1 MNTNDHIHNI
11 SIKGKALSHADRVS
25 ISHFVAQTI
34 IFLLTIIAVL
44 GLATKQISTT
54 TFLTAAG
61 FVLTM
66 VLITYF
72 LSKNSKGSIEATLLT
87 CILLT
92 AATVYSLGS
101 ILVPTTAVFLVLI
114 ILSAILLG
122 NRGIILST
130 TLSILLVFALT
141 YAEINHLIIPTVK
154 HAGYFQFTVYTLFF
168 VFTAFIALFIVRQFQ
183 QFNAD
188 LIMLTQVVEQS
199 PISIV
204 ITDLA
209 GTIEYVNAGFSNVTG
224 YSFTEALGKNP
235 NILSSKTKTKEEY
248 EQLWQTIRSGKN
260 WHGEFT
266 NIKKDGT
273 LYYESSVIG
282 PIMDDQN
289 NITKYV
295 AMKEDITLRKQAE
308 AELRETNR
316 TLALQL
322 QEIELLQKELKA
334 QALHD
339 PLTGLYNRRYLNEM
353 LDKEFNRVLRADGHL
368 SLVVMDIDLF
378 KNVNDTFGHKTGDY
392 VLIAIAKYL
401 ESSVRVSDFCCRYG
415 GEEFV
420 LVMPTASIEIAAERA
435 ENLRK
440 TLEDLQFNDG
450 EKQIRLTASFGIAT
464 YPHHAQNIDD
474 LLSRADQALYLS
486 KQSGRNKVTTWQ

>member
-1 MNTNDHIHNI
+1 
-11 SIKGKALSHADRVS
+11 
-25 ISHFVAQTI
+25 
-34 IFLLTIIAVL
+34 
-44 GLATKQISTT
+44 
-54 TFLTAAG
+54 
-61 FVLTM
+61 
-66 VLITYF
+66 
-72 LSKNSKGSIEATLLT
+72 
-87 CILLT
+87 
-92 AATVYSLGS
+92 
-101 ILVPTTAVFLVLI
+101 
-114 ILSAILLG
+114 
-122 NRGIILST
+122 
-130 TLSILLVFALT
+130 
-141 YAEINHLIIPTVK
+141 
-154 HAGYFQFTVYTLFF
+154 
-168 VFTAFIALFIVRQFQ
+168 
-183 QFNAD
+183 
-188 LIMLTQVVEQS
+188 
-199 PISIV
+199 
-204 ITDLA
+204 
-209 GTIEYVNAGFSNVTG
+209 
-224 YSFTEALGKNP
+224 
-235 NILSSKTKTKEEY
+235 
-248 EQLWQTIRSGKN
+248 
-260 WHGEFT
+260 
-266 NIKKDGT
+266 
-273 LYYESSVIG
+273 
-282 PIMDDQN
+282 MDDQN

-339 PLTGLYNRRYLNEM
+339 PHTGLYNRRYLNEM

-420 LVMPTASIEIAAERA
+420 LVMPTASLEIAAERA
-435 ENLRK
+435 EHLRK
-440 TLEDLQFNDG
+440 TLEALQFNDG

>member
-1 MNTNDHIHNI
+1 MNTNDHIQNV

-25 ISHFVAQTI
+25 ITLFVAQTI

-54 TFLTAAG
+54 TFLTASG

-72 LSKNSKGSIEATLLT
+72 LSKNSKGSIEATLIT

-141 YAEINHLIIPTVK
+141 YAEINHVIIPTVK
-154 HAGYFQFTVYTLFF
+154 NAGYFQFTVYTLFF
-168 VFTAFIALFIVRQFQ
+168 IFTAFISLFIVRQFQ

-188 LIMLTQVVEQS
+188 LIMLTQVVEQT

-204 ITDLA
+204 ITNLA
-209 GTIEYVNAGFSNVTG
+209 GTIEYVNAGFSNITG

-248 EQLWQTIRSGKN
+248 DQLWQTIQSGKN
-260 WHGEFT
+260 
-266 NIKKDGT
+266 
-273 LYYESSVIG
+273 
-282 PIMDDQN
+282 
-289 NITKYV
+289 
-295 AMKEDITLRKQAE
+295 
-308 AELRETNR
+308 
-316 TLALQL
+316 
-322 QEIELLQKELKA
+322 
-334 QALHD
+334 
-339 PLTGLYNRRYLNEM
+339 
-353 LDKEFNRVLRADGHL
+353 
-368 SLVVMDIDLF
+368 
-378 KNVNDTFGHKTGDY
+378 
-392 VLIAIAKYL
+392 
-401 ESSVRVSDFCCRYG
+401 
-415 GEEFV
+415 
-420 LVMPTASIEIAAERA
+420 
-435 ENLRK
+435 
-440 TLEDLQFNDG
+440 
-450 EKQIRLTASFGIAT
+450 
-464 YPHHAQNIDD
+464 
-474 LLSRADQALYLS
+474 
-486 KQSGRNKVTTWQ
+486 